1 MPKDSEGN
9 IFIYWTVLC
18 VPNCTN
24 RNKTTMFRHILLIK
38 DNSIF
43 VNHLLSYWIR
53 HYVFDWFMSLIMV
66 KVFCLFYC
74 HAISAYSGFICS
86 TCFFFHQ
93 SQECKREWMSKQC
106 QKLKSKV
113 KESFV
118 KLVNL
123 LSKSKYILCTTSHL
137 VILSRRQSYL
147 VYKLVIIIDLSL
159 SDVAFSV
166 WHLWFSIYQ
175 Q

>member
-18 VPNCTN
+18 LPNCTN

-53 HYVFDWFMSLIMV
+53 HYVFDWFISLIII